1 MKVLD
6 RFSGVTT
13 TLPKV
18 VESGRY
24 RLLKSALLN
33 GDVPLEDGGILFSDG
48 REWCA
53 LDSETR
59 RFTQVTPQASKDS
72 ARSHILKSIGFLAK
86 MARSQPS
93 STISPL
99 IPSEMADLAELNDLD
114 KTLLQVIEKGHLD
127 EIALRPRFAMK
138 YETELTEL
146 SRVQRMAPSAVNRLA
161 AHSEDWHRRTISGVL
176 PSKLL
181 ALQSDDDWAIYENL
195 VFARLLDHLDSY
207 VRFRLAETEQ
217 MHEKYQ
223 EALKLA
229 GAEEI
234 YHQLR
239 RRLCTLWGDA
249 MKDVPTEKALNAS
262 AEAIEFFSQAKRKIG
277 LLRQGNLYKK
287 VPRSA
292 YVPAQIRN
300 TNILVHDQHYR
311 HLRTLWHLHQTR
323 TADIEKSP
331 AEIHAANQRVL
342 EDFSVYLRMMLDRV
356 LSDMPLVQF
365 DTASG
370 MLKFGGQKGV
380 VSSPENTL
388 LLKLAERQ
396 LVLVPTLMTSCQD
409 GQSAPDGSS
418 RIVVS
423 CLPDTETPEDGQ
435 PHIPDAQNLQVN
447 PFDFYAEEKL
457 RRVVER
463 FLWHPVFSTFGQQVG
478 PLPAAV
484 LGWLTK
490 ENIGVVTDK
499 SWKVISPLRSD
510 QEQSLLSWLE
520 HTSLNRETKSSI
532 KLAVSQLKTL
542 SSCRHCGSTAHF
554 VSRDLEFSAACKAC
568 NTEWEIYRRDSKRKA
583 RMRPVDE
590 MVGRFEQFGSWFLE
604 LEL

>member
-18 VESGRY
+18 VEPGRY

-292 YVPAQIRN
+292 HVPAQIRN

-370 MLKFGGQKGV
+370 ILKFAGQRGA
-380 VSSPENTL
+380 VSSPEETIQL
-388 LLKLAERQ
+388 QLAERK
-396 LVLVPTLMTSCQD
+396 LVLVPTLKTSCRD
-409 GQSAPDGSS
+409 GRSAPDGSG
-418 RIVVS
+418 RFIVS
-423 CLPDTETPEDGQ
+423 CLPDTDEPGDT
-435 PHIPDAQNLQVN
+435 PDASHLEIN
-447 PFDFYAEEKL
+447 PFDFYGEEKL
-457 RRVVER
+457 RLVVER
-463 FLWHPVFSTFGQQVG
+463 FLWHPIFSVYGKQIG
-478 PLPAAV
+478 PLPADA
-484 LGWLTK
+484 LAWLDR
-490 ENIGVVTDK
+490 ESCGVVAGNN
-499 SWKVISPLRSD
+499 WKVLKPLRHD
-510 QEQSLLSWLE
+510 HEQSLLSWLDD
-520 HTSLNRETKSSI
+520 TSLNIQTISSI
-532 KLAVSQLKTL
+532 ELAVLQLQAL
-542 SSCRHCGSTAHF
+542 SSCRHCGCTAEF
-554 VSRDLEFSAACKAC
+554 VPRDREFTATCKAC
-568 NTEWEIYRRDSKRKA
+568 NTEWGIYRKDSIRQA
-583 RMRPVDE
+583 RMRPSE
-590 MVGRFEQFGSWFLE
+590 ETQANLERFGSWFLE
-604 LEL
+604 FEL